1 MREFIFLLL
10 LFVLHQSTGINFPH
24 IFTAIFD
31 LNLSTKRWIYR
42 PRWTVRTWQHQL
54 RLGSLQLWLS
64 KIRFW
69 LVQCE
74 NIKNQFTLER
84 EASEYLCQDWDSG
97 FQKIHPICFKREQQV
112 QISRRSWFYRIKV
125 RGNWNKFCRRNW
137 NKFCRLQH
145 KSWSKSCLP
154 VSCSIFTWTMAI
166 QVQGS
171 THRHVQHFW
180 FRRLL
185 TWDIY
190 VKLYLYNSREKT
202 ICKMEQ
208 DRTLLKVKLYS
219 EE

>member
-24 IFTAIFD
+24 IFTTIFD

-97 FQKIHPICFKREQQV
+97 FQKIHPICSKREQQV

-125 RGNWNKFCRRNW
+125 RGNWNKFW
-137 NKFCRLQH
+137 RLQH
-145 KSWSKSCLP
+145 ESWSKSCLP
-154 VSCSIFTWTMAI
+154 VSCTIFTWTMAI
-166 QVQGS
+166 QVQYRGS
-171 THRHVQHFW
+171 MRHYW

-185 TWDIY
+185 TWDMLF
-190 VKLYLYNSREKT
+190 VKLYL
-202 ICKMEQ
+202 Q
-208 DRTLLKVKLYS
+208 
-219 EE
+219 